1 MSRLR
6 LFLYIF
12 AFLVLA
18 GDFLVS
24 RGHAGFA
31 WESIPG
37 FSAFF
42 GFASC
47 MAISAVAWM
56 LDKIL
61 GRKERNYE

>member
-1 MSRLR
+1 MSVAR
-6 LFLYIF
+6 LFLYI
-12 AFLVLA
+12 AAVLVLA
-18 GDFLVS
+18 GDFFVS

-47 MAISAVAWM
+47 VAIGAVAWA

-61 GRKERNYE
+61 GRKERYYE